1 MREQEGG
8 LAAIAEV
15 PAALKPGD
23 SDLAFLGPHLPDHI
37 ACAIAAGGPST
48 GLTSFRSGLVCV
60 GRCASRAA
68 GAGPPAVRRMAGPCL
83 SEGKLHTSAH
93 IRSCGCMLQWLSTL
107 LHASLTSS
115 ETRLLATG
123 LSQLPR
129 PPATSC
135 DRCHRLRA
143 GDIDPMTWEPFPDT
157 TAAPAAA
164 LAPFGQQGRQRD
176 HQPRRQQ
183 QPLTQHNRQSE
194 GALLVLSRQLRSQIS
209 CPYDEHTLALASNSM
224 KQI

>member
-37 ACAIAAGGPST
+37 ACAIAAGSPST
-48 GLTSFRSGLVCV
+48 VLPSFRSGLVCV
-60 GRCASRAA
+60 GGRALRAA
-68 GAGPPAVRRMAGPCL
+68 GAGPPAVRGLATPCL
-83 SEGKLHTSAH
+83 SEGEATFE
-93 IRSCGCMLQWLSTL
+93 RSCLKLW
-107 LHASLTSS
+107 LHAVMAVDITSCFSNEFRDRTVGDRHVAYALTS
-115 ETRLLATG
+115 RN
-123 LSQLPR
+123 
-129 PPATSC
+129 
-135 DRCHRLRA
+135 RCHRLRA

-157 TAAPAAA
+157 TTAPAAA
-164 LAPFGQQGRQRD
+164 LAPFGQRE

-183 QPLTQHNRQSE
+183 QPLMQHNRQSQ
-194 GALLVLSRQLRSQIS
+194 GALPVLSRQLRSQIS